1 MESEYISAFSIYFI
15 ERCSMKGVAVHFKLG
30 TCCFSNNV
38 DAMVIINIVSW
49 RSRETERYVVKATS
63 GIFLAGEP
71 GRWYVTSFD
80 ILCAG
85 C

>member
-1 MESEYISAFSIYFI
+1 
-15 ERCSMKGVAVHFKLG
+15 
-30 TCCFSNNV
+30 
-38 DAMVIINIVSW
+38 MVIINIVSW

-71 GRWYVTSFD
+71 GRWYVTSFY

-85 C
+85 CRLVCHDAGLAEVGKSSRSRHCRRVCV